1 MAIFVMMYIDLKKRT
16 KSHENSDLWSGHLP
30 GRNVGHGCDG
40 RHFFAR
46 NFQQRSSSRTAEEL
60 PDVPSARRNH
70 ADVAAHH
77 KDARPWA
84 KAIKS
89 AVVNR
94 KMPPWFADPK
104 VGHFANDM
112 TMSDADI
119 NTQVSWVD
127 NGALEGN
134 PKDAPAPLKFVDGW
148 NVRPDLVVTMPKPF
162 VVPAK
167 GTVNYKFFLVKT
179 NFPEDMWVTAAE
191 MRTGNSKVL
200 HHGDPRSSSH
210 RRSSHQPDRRTAALE
225 AVPGCFGEGRGCM
238 TLKITSIEIVSTIG
252 ESWTRFKMREGVRG

>member
-1 MAIFVMMYIDLKKRT
+1 MRILIFGLGTCLAGMLGTVAMAATSSPVTFNKEV
-16 KSHENSDLWSGHLP
+16 LP
-30 GRNVGHGCDG
+30 VLQKNCQTCHRPGEITPM
-40 RHFFAR
+40 
-46 NFQQRSSSRTAEEL
+46 SLLTY
-60 PDVPSARRNH
+60 
-70 ADVAAHH
+70 